1 MKLKKQQIIIV
12 GVIIIA
18 LILILS
24 LVVILNPGTGDGS
37 NNGELVRDGNEVNL
51 TRIQSKC
58 I

>member
-1 MKLKKQQIIIV
+1 MIIV

-18 LILILS
+18 LILVAS
-24 LVVILNPGTGDGS
+24 VAVVMMSYNDGG

>member
-1 MKLKKQQIIIV
+1 MIIV

-18 LILILS
+18 LIL
-24 LVVILNPGTGDGS
+24 VVSVAVVLNTGNGDGS